1 MSVLP
6 TAASGGRAAPGANA
20 KVVLVTPSYRNDFQL
35 AVDLC
40 RSVDEFFEGDFEHI
54 LIVPQ
59 RDMAMFSGLKGPRR
73 RVITQ
78 QSVLAAQGFTYL
90 PLPTQIR
97 IPPFLDLRLRQQVWC
112 CGVGRISGWVTQQL
126 IKLSAS
132 SLSDAELILFL
143 DSDVLL
149 FRPLSA
155 ERLRRGGRTDLH
167 RAPMRDDL
175 HEHHGWYRTA
185 REVLGVGNASPP
197 PFNYIGQL
205 ITWNRSNLVR
215 LHRHISEVCGEPW
228 QRALA
233 RRRNFAEYIL
243 YGVFCDEV
251 LGAASGHAAQPSELT
266 HSVWT
271 DATALNAQS
280 VREGMQDTHVALHMQ
295 STLRL
300 PIEQRRLLLRAVI
313 DHEHADHGSVRAAS
327 REVA

>member
-1 MSVLP
+1 MQLP
-6 TAASGGRAAPGANA
+6 PAVESGAPT
-20 KVVLVTPSYRNDFQL
+20 KVALVTPSYRNDFDM

-59 RDMAMFSGLKGPRR
+59 RDMAMFAGLTGPRR

-78 QSVLAAQGFTYL
+78 QSVLAEQGFTNL

-97 IPPFLDLRLRQQVWC
+97 IPPFIDLRLRQQVWC
-112 CGVGRISGWVTQQL
+112 RGVGRISGWVTQQL

-132 SLSDAELILFL
+132 NLSDAEVILFL

-175 HEHHGWYRTA
+175 QEHHGWYRTA
-185 REVLGVGNASPP
+185 REVLGLRDPSPP

-205 ITWNRSNLVR
+205 ITWDRSNLLR
-215 LHRHISEVCGEPW
+215 LHRHISEACGEPW

-251 LGAASGHAAQPSELT
+251 LGAASGHAAQPSALT

-271 DATALNAQS
+271 DATALNAQA
-280 VREGMQDTHVALHMQ
+280 VREGLQDTHVALHIQ
-295 STLRL
+295 STLKL
-300 PIEQRRLLLRAVI
+300 PIEQRRHLLRAVI
-313 DHEHADHGSVRAAS
+313 ADERREHEHGGVRAA
-327 REVA
+327 A